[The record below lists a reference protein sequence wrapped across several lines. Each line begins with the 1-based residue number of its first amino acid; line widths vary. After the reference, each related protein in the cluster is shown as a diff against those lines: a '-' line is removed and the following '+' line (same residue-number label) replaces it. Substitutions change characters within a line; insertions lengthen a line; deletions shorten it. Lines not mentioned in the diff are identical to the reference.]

1 MSAKPSHHSKIAV
14 IIPAHNEE
22 ATIFDVVAT
31 IIKKTGY
38 PVLVI
43 NDASTDKTCLLARKA
58 NATVLDLPIQLG
70 AWGAIQAGMRYALS
84 AGYDIVITFDADNQ
98 HPADNICCLAKKVEN
113 GCDVAIGSCIGRGS
127 VLRHFAWKL
136 FRKLSGLTIQDLTS
150 GFRAYNRKSF
160 GMLAS
165 PKASLIDY
173 QDLGVLLLLH
183 NAGMK
188 MSEVSVSMNEREND
202 KSRIFNS
209 WRKVAEYMMLT
220 TILVLCYKKIT
231 SPSNTIQ

>member
-1 MSAKPSHHSKIAV
+1 M
-14 IIPAHNEE
+14 PAHNEE
-22 ATIFDVVAT
+22 ATIFDVVT
-31 IIKKTGY
+31 TVIEKTKC
-38 PVLVI
+38 PVLVV
-43 NDASTDKTCLLARKA
+43 NDASTDATSSLAQKA
-58 NATVLDLPIQLG
+58 GATVLDLPVQLG
-70 AWGAIQAGMRYALS
+70 AWGAIQAGMRYALHE
-84 AGYDIVITFDADNQ
+84 GYDIVITFDADDQ
-98 HPADNICCLAKKVEN
+98 HPADNIHCLTEKIES
-113 GCDVAIGSCIGRGS
+113 GYDVVIGSCVGRGS
-127 VLRHFAWKL
+127 ILRHFAWKL

-188 MSEVSVSMNEREND
+188 MSEIAVSMNEREND
-202 KSRIFNS
+202 KSRIFYS
-209 WRKVAEYMMLT
+209 WRKVAEYMILT

-231 SPSNTIQ
+231 LPSNTTQ